1 MRDPPTVRLLL
12 MNLGQQD
19 ARGVKAR
26 LRTPGEGGEVW
37 ASGEADIPA
46 RSVVVALLGILPGK
60 QYSGWTG
67 TEILEV
73 EAPGA
78 EVFNFKDSR
87 FHGK

>member
-1 MRDPPTVRLLL
+1 M
-12 MNLGQQD
+12 
-19 ARGVKAR
+19 
-26 LRTPGEGGEVW
+26 
-37 ASGEADIPA
+37 
-46 RSVVVALLGILPGK
+46 VVALLGILPGK

-78 EVFNFKDSR
+78 EVFNFTDSR